1 MDEIVSGGARCGLKR
16 DVCSTQKVDTT
27 TAGIGISDLVGH
39 ESRKTQIK
47 IRKRRGNVKSRST
60 CQRGEK
66 SDSKDTLRADPVD
79 CNA

>member
-1 MDEIVSGGARCGLKR
+1 MRIKTRCLFDAKSRHDDGR
-16 DVCSTQKVDTT
+16 D
-27 TAGIGISDLVGH
+27 TAGVGISDLVGH

-79 CNA
+79 CSA